1 MWLTK
6 LTFGTTEMG
15 SVLVKKVHTIMV
27 IALFWL
33 KGAFKHTE
41 CVFSAELTTVST
53 DLGLN
58 LRNMFSKVC
67 EPLVRLQ
74 SG

>member
-1 MWLTK
+1 
-6 LTFGTTEMG
+6 
-15 SVLVKKVHTIMV
+15 MV
-27 IALFWL
+27 ITLFWL
-33 KGAFKHTE
+33 KGAFKHRE
-41 CVFSAELTTVST
+41 YVSSAELTTVST

-58 LRNMFSKVC
+58 LRNTFNKVR